1 MSNLPQVR
9 WGIIATGMISSWFV
23 EDMVLDWPEGK
34 VEHAVQAIGTSN
46 IEKGQ
51 EFATKYCPKQSPK
64 VYSSYEEVY
73 RDAEVDIVYIGTPH
87 GFHYRDCMEAISAGK
102 NVLCEKSFT
111 LNAKQSR
118 KIFNAAREK
127 NVYVAEAM
135 WLRHRPLFI
144 ELQRLLHEEKII
156 GDVFR
161 VFSDFASGVDVAS
174 LPSTSR
180 YRNLA
185 LGAGSLLDIGV
196 YSLTW
201 ARLAL
206 GENAPDQAE
215 MPRILAA
222 QTHEEGIEVTTSV
235 VMQYPST
242 GKQGIVTSTT
252 KALGAPGEVFAV
264 IHGTNGYIEVE
275 GRTLSAPESFT
286 VWTKQEGNPD
296 RAFFPREM
304 CQGKKYEFPTL
315 GRGFVHEAEQT
326 ALDILEGR
334 KESRIMPWAETLYMM
349 DIMDEIRR
357 QGNTIYPGE

>member
-1 MSNLPQVR
+1 
-9 WGIIATGMISSWFV
+9 MISSWFV
-23 EDMVLDWPEGK
+23 QDLVLDWPEAK
-34 VEHAVQAIGTSN
+34 VEHIVQAIGTSN

-51 EFATKYCPKQSPK
+51 EFATNYCPKQSPK

-73 RDAEVDIVYIGTPH
+73 RDSEVDIVYIGTPH

-118 KIFNAAREK
+118 EIFNAAREK

-161 VFSDFASGVDVAS
+161 VFSDFASGVDIAS

-180 YRNLA
+180 YRNLT

-201 ARLAL
+201 A
-206 GENAPDQAE
+206 
-215 MPRILAA
+215 
-222 QTHEEGIEVTTSV
+222 
-235 VMQYPST
+235 
-242 GKQGIVTSTT
+242 
-252 KALGAPGEVFAV
+252 
-264 IHGTNGYIEVE
+264 
-275 GRTLSAPESFT
+275 
-286 VWTKQEGNPD
+286 
-296 RAFFPREM
+296 
-304 CQGKKYEFPTL
+304 
-315 GRGFVHEAEQT
+315 
-326 ALDILEGR
+326 
-334 KESRIMPWAETLYMM
+334 
-349 DIMDEIRR
+349 
-357 QGNTIYPGE
+357 